1 MKILIITLL
10 SIISLTSFVSSKPQ
24 IVGKINTDCFGA
36 TTESALDEVIRYLR
50 QKNEAGILRLMNKGK
65 VALLKKG
72 TSVSMVSSGFT
83 VTKIEVKSGSYIG
96 SQFYVPVEL
105 VTFSR

>member
-36 TTESALDEVIRYLR
+36 TTESALDEVIRYSR
-50 QKNEAGILRLMNKGK
+50 QKDEAGI
-65 VALLKKG
+65 
-72 TSVSMVSSGFT
+72 
-83 VTKIEVKSGSYIG
+83 
-96 SQFYVPVEL
+96 
-105 VTFSR
+105 

>member
-1 MKILIITLL
+1 
-10 SIISLTSFVSSKPQ
+10 
-24 IVGKINTDCFGA
+24 
-36 TTESALDEVIRYLR
+36 
-50 QKNEAGILRLMNKGK
+50 MNKGK

-72 TSVSMVSSGFT
+72 TYVSMVSSGFT

-105 VTFSR
+105 ITFSK